1 MVAFCGFGSEAWGET
16 WGREAEGSFSMLIVG
31 RAAAAPEKTRAVTN
45 WRRSKGMGVPRETVR
60 RGLWH
65 LRSVKV
71 ASQQTADQTFYYL
84 IGRIKIVYLIEIGK
98 IQTCSRFRTVVVAD
112 TIFLYFREFG
122 VGCCGDRFRFDRN
135 RKWWL
140 GQEFRFSGGSVPQD
154 KQQVRFTTILTSLQQ
169 TGRVSVDALSAQL
182 DVSVVTIRRDLDA
195 LEQKGLLRRTHGGA
209 VSTDPLFYEPFRH
222 DRSFLAQVQRAA
234 DEKRRIGRAAAA
246 LITAG
251 ETIALTPGTTTT
263 EVIRRLPINYNITV
277 VTNTVNVAM
286 ELSKRKD
293 VYVFVT
299 GGHLHG
305 EWFSLVGSAAL
316 RSLDNMLINTMFI
329 GADGLDAGWGA
340 SCFNADEAELNSTMM
355 KLARRRVAVVDSGK
369 LGRVANW
376 RICKPEELHFLVTD
390 TAATDEMVAPFQK
403 LGVKVMRV

>member
-1 MVAFCGFGSEAWGET
+1 MTPQRPSRPGTGPNGQPDS
-16 WGREAEGSFSMLIVG
+16 EGS
-31 RAAAAPEKTRAVTN
+31 
-45 WRRSKGMGVPRETVR
+45 
-60 RGLWH
+60 
-65 LRSVKV
+65 
-71 ASQQTADQTFYYL
+71 AS
-84 IGRIKIVYLIEIGK
+84 
-98 IQTCSRFRTVVVAD
+98 
-112 TIFLYFREFG
+112 
-122 VGCCGDRFRFDRN
+122 
-135 RKWWL
+135 
-140 GQEFRFSGGSVPQD
+140 QD
-154 KQQVRFTTILTSLQQ
+154 KQQLRFTAILTGLQQ
-169 TGRVSVDALSAQL
+169 TGRVSVDELSEQL
-182 DVSVVTIRRDLDA
+182 GVSVVTVRRDLDS
-195 LEQKGLLRRTHGGA
+195 LEEKGLLRRTHGGA
-209 VSTDPLFYEPFRH
+209 VSIEPLFYEPFRR
-222 DRSFLAQVQRAA
+222 DQSFLAQVERAA

-263 EVIRRLPINYNITV
+263 EVIRGLPINYNITV

-329 GADGLDAGWGA
+329 GADGMDATWGA

-369 LGRVANW
+369 LGVVANW
-376 RICKPEELHFLVTD
+376 RICKPDDLNILVTD
-390 TAATDEMVAPFQK
+390 TAATDEMLAPFQK
-403 LGVKVMRV
+403 LGIKVMCV

>member
-1 MVAFCGFGSEAWGET
+1 VVNAFVLVEIASGGRVNGFVSRTERNAGNDIMQGNDIMM
-16 WGREAEGSFSMLIVG
+16 R
-31 RAAAAPEKTRAVTN
+31 PQ
-45 WRRSKGMGVPRETVR
+45 RRSQSGPNG
-60 RGLWH
+60 
-65 LRSVKV
+65 
-71 ASQQTADQTFYYL
+71 QT
-84 IGRIKIVYLIEIGK
+84 E
-98 IQTCSRFRTVVVAD
+98 
-112 TIFLYFREFG
+112 
-122 VGCCGDRFRFDRN
+122 
-135 RKWWL
+135 
-140 GQEFRFSGGSVPQD
+140 SGGSVTQD
-154 KQQVRFTTILTSLQQ
+154 KQQIRFTAILTSLQQ
-169 TGRVSVDALSAQL
+169 TGRVSVDALREQL

-195 LEQKGLLRRTHGGA
+195 LEQKGLLQRTHGGA
-209 VSTDPLFYEPFRH
+209 VSIEPLFYEPFRR
-222 DRSFLAQVQRAA
+222 DRSFQAQVERAA

-329 GADGLDAGWGA
+329 GADGMDAGWGA

-369 LGRVANW
+369 LGVVANW
-376 RICKPEELHFLVTD
+376 RICKADELNILVTD
-390 TAATDEMVAPFQK
+390 TAATDEMIAPFQK
-403 LGVKVMRV
+403 LGIEIIRV